1 MLKKDNKKAH
11 ISNTLA
17 GGEIQALQSA
27 NADQHRDRI
36 TRFATLKHRAKN
48 QENYL
53 FTLAKFK
60 ENYEKDVKNDESI
73 KALKSAQKLN
83 GCGNFLLFKNYYTLG
98 EVKLTKLQTCGQH
111 LLCPFCAAI
120 RASRAIHKYV
130 ERIDQVMQ
138 ENRKLKPVLITLT
151 VKNGTDLA
159 ERSSHLMN
167 SFRTLLERRRDYE
180 KKGRGFNEFCKVK
193 GAMYSYENTF
203 NEKTGEWHP
212 HIHMFA
218 LVEEWIDQQEFSEYW
233 HSLTG
238 DSMIVDIRRARKEKG
253 HGYSKA
259 AAEVCKYALKFGDL
273 SVEKTWEAFKV
284 LKGKRLTGSFGLLWG
299 VKIPD
304 TMTDDLPED
313 QNLPYLEMLYKFV
326 HGHKSYYNLE
336 ITRHVEPKARE
347 IEEEDDGQ
355 RTTHERY
362 SDVGLTEGEARTL
375 AVRGRAV
382 TQRPQRG
389 RKKAHWQISPVRQ
402 VRTKNR
408 IRRWDGFLYN
418 IDLFPYVES
427 RLLAFI
433 GSAPPNRIIEEII

>member
-11 ISNTLA
+11 ISDDLTVN
-17 GGEIQALQSA
+17 EIQALQSA

-36 TRFATLKHRAKN
+36 ARFSTLKHRAKN

-60 ENYEKDVKNDESI
+60 ENYEKDVKNEESI
-73 KALKSAQKLN
+73 NALKSAQKLN
-83 GCGNFLLFKNYYTLG
+83 ECGNYLLFKNFYTIG
-98 EVKLTKLQTCGQH
+98 EVKLSKLRTCGQH

-120 RASRAIHKYV
+120 RASRAIKKYV
-130 ERIDQVMQ
+130 ERIDQVLQ

-151 VKNGTDLA
+151 VKNGSNLA
-159 ERSSHLMN
+159 ERSEHLMK

-180 KKGRGFNEFCKVK
+180 KKGRGFNEFCKVQ

-218 LVEEWIDQQEFSEYW
+218 LVDQWIDQQEFSEYW
-233 HSLTG
+233 HSVTG
-238 DSMIVDIRRARKEKG
+238 DSMVVDVRRAKREKG

-304 TMTDDLPED
+304 RMTDDMPEGD
-313 QNLPYLEMLYKFV
+313 LPYLEMLYKFAY
-326 HGHKSYYNLE
+326 GKQSYYDLVAVKQ
-336 ITRHVEPKARE
+336 VEPQAKIERMS
-347 IEEEDDGQ
+347 EEEG
-355 RTTHERY
+355 TTDRHDMSDIERGAIK
-362 SDVGLTEGEARTL
+362 D
-375 AVRGRAV
+375 VRGRGELDVRARNGSIL
-382 TQRPQRG
+382 TRPQYV
-389 RKKAHWQISPVRQ
+389 RKKAHWQVSP
-402 VRTKNR
+402 RTRARMRLR
-408 IRRWDGFLYN
+408 IRQWDGFLYN
-418 IDLFPYVES
+418 IDLSIYVEN
-427 RLLAFI
+427 RLFQFAY
-433 GSAPPNRIIEEII
+433 N